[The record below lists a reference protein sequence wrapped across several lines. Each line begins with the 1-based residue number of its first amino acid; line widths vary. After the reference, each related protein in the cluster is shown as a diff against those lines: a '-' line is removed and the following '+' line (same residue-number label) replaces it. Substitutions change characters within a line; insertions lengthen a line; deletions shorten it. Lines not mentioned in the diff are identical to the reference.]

1 MPVYQIKPNIGPP
14 HARVFYTFPRAR
26 ARACN
31 INVSAYSESLVL
43 SVQPSSLFI
52 DLWISEGRP
61 TRIHQRGNN
70 KEEKEPR
77 KRKEG
82 RERPKTIIVIIIIR
96 A

>member
-1 MPVYQIKPNIGPP
+1 MLGYFTHSPVP
-14 HARVFYTFPRAR
+14 VRAR
-26 ARACN
+26 ATSMFPHIPSR
-31 INVSAYSESLVL
+31 SLAL
-43 SVQPSSLFI
+43 SVQTSSLFI